1 MLIGELILLTLY
13 GIWRA
18 VFHPRE
24 NRAGAFALVAGLAAG
39 GVSLF
44 FVPDAWI
51 DSWWIYVPVLVI
63 VPMLVGFAADGVARL
78 GKRRAESIG
87 EEPFAGGPFLHGFA
101 FAICFLI
108 VRLAA

>member
-1 MLIGELILLTLY
+1 MLIAELILLTLY
-13 GIWRA
+13 GIWRS

-24 NRAGAFALVAGLAAG
+24 NRAGAFALLGGLAAG

-51 DSWWIYVPVLVI
+51 DSWWLYIPILAI
-63 VPMLVGFAADGVARL
+63 VPMLVGFAVDGVARL
-78 GKRRAESIG
+78 RKREAAKVG
-87 EEPFAGGPFLHGFA
+87 EERFAGGPFLHGFA